1 MTNGP
6 VWVEYLASDINAT
19 IKDYAVSLPF
29 RICTRDPYSL
39 NPGYEI
45 RSRRYAISQFQ
56 VDSGRERFPVSRS
69 AIRLFLGYEHL
80 HMMTF

>member
-19 IKDYAVSLPF
+19 IKDYAVGLPF

-39 NPGYEI
+39 T
-45 RSRRYAISQFQ
+45 Q
-56 VDSGRERFPVSRS
+56 VTKSVVDDTQYPSFKSTLDERDFMV
-69 AIRLFLGYEHL
+69 
-80 HMMTF
+80 TF